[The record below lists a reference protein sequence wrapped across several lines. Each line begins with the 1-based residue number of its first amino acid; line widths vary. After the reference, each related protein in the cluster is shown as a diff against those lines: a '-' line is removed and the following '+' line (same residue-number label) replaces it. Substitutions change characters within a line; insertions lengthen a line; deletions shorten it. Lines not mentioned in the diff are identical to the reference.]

1 MIFDNETD
9 WKELLR
15 EEDQQVLAELF
26 DKAKDKKCAY
36 CQADD
41 VKVAQL
47 WSAMIELKKELN
59 EQKAMIS
66 RVEQPFRAIVEM
78 GEIEKKKTVERLVR
92 ELLKPEPDQEEATK
106 KLVDSLMKF

>member
-1 MIFDNETD
+1 MIFDNESD

-15 EEDQQVLAELF
+15 EEDQQILAELF
-26 DKAKDKKCAY
+26 EKAKDKKCAY

-41 VKVAQL
+41 VKIAQL

-59 EQKAMIS
+59 MTKAMLA
-66 RVEQPFRAIVEM
+66 RVEQPFKAIVEM
-78 GEIEKKKTVERLVR
+78 GELEKRKTVERLVR
-92 ELLKPEPDQEEATK
+92 DLLKPEPDQEEATR